1 MSINSIDRRREDLI
15 KQISQ
20 IEDEELLISLE
31 DQIFAYQQR
40 GDREPLSSPESF
52 QIRSAEHFRSLI
64 DQVLEDDRNGR
75 MLDAD
80 EVFAELEKEWG
91 IEEEAGNR

>member
-1 MSINSIDRRREDLI
+1 MSTNSINRRREDLI

-31 DQIFAYQQR
+31 DQIFTYQQ
-40 GDREPLSSPESF
+40 GAREPLSCPESM
-52 QIRSAEHFRSLI
+52 QIRSVAHFR
-64 DQVLEDDRNGR
+64 QVLEDDRNGK

-91 IEEEAGNR
+91 IEEEARNR

>member
-1 MSINSIDRRREDLI
+1 MSINSINRRREDLI

-31 DQIFAYQQR
+31 DQIFTYQQ
-40 GDREPLSSPESF
+40 GAREPLSCPESM
-52 QIRSAEHFRSLI
+52 QIRSVAHFRSLI
-64 DQVLEDDRNGR
+64 DQVLEDDRNGN
-75 MLDAD
+75 AD

-91 IEEEAGNR
+91 IEEEARNR

>member
-1 MSINSIDRRREDLI
+1 MI

-20 IEDEELLISLE
+20 IEDEEYSKVIASHCLL
-31 DQIFAYQQR
+31 R
-40 GDREPLSSPESF
+40 RVF

-64 DQVLEDDRNGR
+64 DQVLDDDRNGR

>member
-1 MSINSIDRRREDLI
+1 MSINSINRRREDLI

-20 IEDEELLISLE
+20 IEDEELLINLE
-31 DQIFAYQQR
+31 DQIFAYRQGAQ
-40 GDREPLSSPESF
+40 EALSSPESF
-52 QIRSAEHFRSLI
+52 KIRSVEHFRSLI

-80 EVFAELEKEWG
+80 EFFAEMDKEF
-91 IEEEAGNR
+91 ELDQ

>member
-1 MSINSIDRRREDLI
+1 MSINSINRRWEDLI

-31 DQIFAYQQR
+31 DQIFTYQQ
-40 GDREPLSSPESF
+40 GAREPLSCPESM
-52 QIRSAEHFRSLI
+52 QIRSVAHFRSLI
-64 DQVLEDDRNGR
+64 DQVLEDDRNGK

-91 IEEEAGNR
+91 IEEEARNR

>member
-1 MSINSIDRRREDLI
+1 MSINSINRRREDLI

-31 DQIFAYQQR
+31 DQIFTYQQ
-40 GDREPLSSPESF
+40 GAREPLSCPESM
-52 QIRSAEHFRSLI
+52 QIRSVAHFRSLI
-64 DQVLEDDRNGR
+64 DQVLEDDRNGK

-80 EVFAELEKEWG
+80 EVFADLRTSLAEK
-91 IEEEAGNR
+91 ARART

>member
-1 MSINSIDRRREDLI
+1 MSINSINRRREDLI
-15 KQISQ
+15 KQSSQ

-31 DQIFAYQQR
+31 DQIFAYQQQ

-64 DQVLEDDRNGR
+64 DQVLDDDRNGR
-75 MLDAD
+75 MIDGD
-80 EVFAELEKEWG
+80 EFFAEMDKEF
-91 IEEEAGNR
+91 ELDK

>member
-1 MSINSIDRRREDLI
+1 MAINSIDRRREDLI
-15 KQISQ
+15 KQINQ

-31 DQIFAYQQR
+31 DKIFAYQQR
-40 GDREPLSSPESF
+40 YQSLSSPKSF
-52 QIRSAEHFRSLI
+52 QIHSVEQFRSMI
-64 DQVLEDDRNGR
+64 EQVLEDDRNGK

-91 IEEEAGNR
+91 IEEEEISK

>member
-1 MSINSIDRRREDLI
+1 MSINSINRRREDLI

-75 MLDAD
+75 MIDGD
-80 EVFAELEKEWG
+80 EFFAEMDKEF
-91 IEEEAGNR
+91 ELDK

>member
-1 MSINSIDRRREDLI
+1 MAINSINRRREDLI
-15 KQISQ
+15 KLINQ

-31 DQIFAYQQR
+31 DKIFAYQQ
-40 GDREPLSSPESF
+40 GGEPLSSPESF
-52 QIRSAEHFRSLI
+52 QIHSVGQFRSLI
-64 DQVLEDDRNGR
+64 EQVLEDDRNGK

-91 IEEEAGNR
+91 IEEEGIYK

>member
-1 MSINSIDRRREDLI
+1 MSINSINRRREDLI

-31 DQIFAYQQR
+31 DQIFAYQQ

-52 QIRSAEHFRSLI
+52 QVRSAEHFRSLI

-75 MLDAD
+75 MIDGD
-80 EVFAELEKEWG
+80 EFFAEMDKEF
-91 IEEEAGNR
+91 ELDK